1 MQLLYQNI
9 LRMGTLVEEA
19 HKKALIALS
28 NGDHDL
34 ARQVIDGD
42 IHIDEMQT
50 TIEDQCARLIAT
62 EQPVASDLRE
72 IFTAVKIV
80 SNIERIGDH
89 ARHVARAVSK
99 VSAQQF
105 LATVP
110 RFKRLA
116 DTGISMVHDALTAF
130 VEQDAEKAREV
141 AGRDDEID
149 RMHEELSAELVQIM
163 KGDPELIEQGLT
175 MILLARFMERMGDHV
190 TNMCE
195 WIVYAKQGRHIELN
209 T

>member
-1 MQLLYQNI
+1 
-9 LRMGTLVEEA
+9 
-19 HKKALIALS
+19 
-28 NGDHDL
+28 
-34 ARQVIDGD
+34 
-42 IHIDEMQT
+42 
-50 TIEDQCARLIAT
+50 
-62 EQPVASDLRE
+62 
-72 IFTAVKIV
+72 
-80 SNIERIGDH
+80 
-89 ARHVARAVSK
+89 
-99 VSAQQF
+99 
-105 LATVP
+105 
-110 RFKRLA
+110 
-116 DTGISMVHDALTAF
+116 MVHDALTAF